1 MSISG
6 SNRIVTFTCVVCS
19 VGCNAAE
26 FLVRWDL
33 VEQIW
38 QNGRIPDTAACDL
51 NCSYLLCLFI
61 NPNMYLTP
69 QAAFGTAVLAGV
81 PFSLAFSFDARAI
94 YQQVQRSDWAFVWDR
109 DELCGSLGDGV
120 I

>member
-1 MSISG
+1 MGISG
-6 SNRIVTFTCVVCS
+6 SNCIVTFACVVCF

-33 VEQIW
+33 VVQIW
-38 QNGRIPDTAACDL
+38 QNGCIPDTAARDL
-51 NCSYLLCLFI
+51 NCSYLQCLFI

-69 QAAFGTAVLAGV
+69 QAAFGAAVLAGV

-94 YQQVQRSDWAFVWDR
+94 YQQVN
-109 DELCGSLGDGV
+109 GSG
-120 I
+120 

>member
-38 QNGRIPDTAACDL
+38 QNGSIPDTAACDL
-51 NCSYLLCLFI
+51 NCSYLQCLFI

-69 QAAFGTAVLAGV
+69 EAAFGTAVLAGV
-81 PFSLAFSFDARAI
+81 PFSLTFSFDARAVDK
-94 YQQVQRSDWAFVWDR
+94 QVQRS
-109 DELCGSLGDGV
+109 G
-120 I
+120 